1 MRRNALTHTLIA
13 ATLILSGFAI
23 TQGAALAGPNDY
35 RAGMAGLTPE
45 IASWADE
52 VAMTTDAALAKPEIA
67 CSAQMAELTL
77 RGQSI
82 AADLRGMASEAP
94 AALAGAHSQVTAS
107 VIAMSQA
114 TAAACESSSAAAQ
127 AVQVQRS
134 PMSRSLFRL
143 RNFATRAFG
152 GQG

>member
-1 MRRNALTHTLIA
+1 MRRHTLTHTLIA
-13 ATLILSGFAI
+13 ATLILSGFAL
-23 TQGAALAGPNDY
+23 TQGAALAGPADY
-35 RAGMAGLTPE
+35 RAGMAGIAPE
-45 IASWADE
+45 IMTWADE

-67 CSAQMAELTL
+67 CGAQMAELTR

-82 AADLRGMASEAP
+82 AADLRGMEGTAP
-94 AALAGAHSQVTAS
+94 AALAGAHRQVTAS
-107 VIAMSQA
+107 VIEISQA
-114 TAAACESSSAAAQ
+114 TAAACKNPSAAAQ
-127 AVQVQRS
+127 AVQAQRS